1 MAFVLMMIIID
12 VQIVV
17 YMSVKV
23 AAFCSYPLA
32 RQFSNNKLELTL
44 LISPLTQV
52 IIINELIFVIF
63 ILYINY

>member
-23 AAFCSYPLA
+23 AAFCSFALV
-32 RQFSNNKLELTL
+32 RQFSNKLELTL
-44 LISPLTQV
+44 LISPLT
-52 IIINELIFVIF
+52 
-63 ILYINY
+63 

>member
-23 AAFCSYPLA
+23 AALCSYPMA
-32 RQFSNNKLELTL
+32 RQFSNNKLALTL
-44 LISPLTQV
+44 LISLLLV
-52 IIINELIFVIF
+52 INKTF
-63 ILYINY
+63 